1 MNPHR
6 FAFIAAFVAL
16 FFATSAAGQTASLAA
31 GERRF
36 LEDTARHGMAEIE
49 LGKLAQEKAQN
60 ADVKAFGKRMVDDH
74 GKASEALKKLAAA
87 KGVTLPAE
95 VSGDHKRTHDGLA
108 KMSGAAFDST
118 YMDNMLRDHE
128 REVREFRT
136 MARTAKDNDVKSFAA
151 STLPTLEQHLQL
163 AKTTTSRA
171 GLSTSA
177 GGRGM
182 SSSGPTAGGSR
193 NQQDTAVR
201 K

>member
-1 MNPHR
+1 MNPNR
-6 FAFIAAFVAL
+6 FALVAGL
-16 FFATSAAGQTASLAA
+16 VTLVIATSAAGQTTSLAA

-74 GKASEALKKLAAA
+74 GKASEDLKKLAAA

-95 VSGDHKRTHDGLA
+95 MSSDHKRARDSLA
-108 KMSGAAFDST
+108 KMSGAAFDGV
-118 YMDNMLRDHE
+118 YMNNMVKDHE
-128 REVREFRT
+128 KDVREFRT
-136 MARTAKDNDVKSFAA
+136 MAQTAKDSDVKSFAS

-171 GLSTSA
+171 GLSSSA
-177 GGRGM
+177 GGRGT
-182 SSSGPTAGGSR
+182 SSGGAVAGSSR
-193 NQQDTAVR
+193 NQQGGAVR